1 MTTSG
6 SSSSNLVAK
15 HKSRDLP
22 SWSSV
27 LSRALE
33 RRLRPPVPSPTRSLR
48 GGIAPFQ
55 DLAGLPLLGFLL
67 PRTQLRRVPL
77 LRHAL
82 PCGRPCGTRIARP
95 SSVPSSGFL
104 PLSTVPASTRLA
116 RGLLDPAVRRGPRR
130 FAALFHA
137 ARVPGA
143 PLQSFPFPGSRAR
156 SRRPSASLRVRPPTT
171 AGAAPSESSRP
182 LSPDR
187 ASSLPLAP
195 TRRRTRDA

>member
-1 MTTSG
+1 VGLGPLQSAV
-6 SSSSNLVAK
+6 SVA
-15 HKSRDLP
+15 S
-22 SWSSV
+22 
-27 LSRALE
+27 A
-33 RRLRPPVPSPTRSLR
+33 RLVPSAGPAPSRRSRLSS
-48 GGIAPFQ
+48 GP
-55 DLAGLPLLGFLL
+55 AGLSLVRFLL

-77 LRHAL
+77 LRHDL
-82 PCGRPCGTRIARP
+82 PRGRPCGTRIARP

-143 PLQSFPFPGSRAR
+143 PLQSFPFPGSRTR
-156 SRRPSASLRVRPPTT
+156 SRGPLASLRVRHPIT
-171 AGAAPSESSRP
+171 AGAAPAGHSRP

-187 ASSLPLAP
+187 ASSLPHAP
-195 TRRRTRDA
+195 ARRRTRDA